1 MRSQRELADVAAKQI
16 KIQQLISEGK
26 NREAYRLFEELPL
39 KEQLGISVTP
49 VVGEGLAA
57 FEVGEFGKRAEER
70 FAQDDR
76 LGGLGNRL
84 LQGLA
89 GLGTLPVIGAIPRV
103 ARGLTRFA
111 KVGDNIPG
119 GGGSSLPAIKDSE
132 FEYFDTRSKPFLDMD
147 GVPINISRGADE
159 SVDPPITT
167 FDNPIGLISPS
178 RKALSQFPN
187 NPKKL
192 GSLVAELKKKVP
204 GKLGELEMLNVI
216 TKNGDLHPDLTNYFK
231 ANLDRV
237 TPEGLN
243 QYMASKQPGTLRSV
257 QVTGSM
263 AQRAERS
270 ARDAFFRGV
279 AGTGPEGFANLYYVK
294 NADGTNYGDVRKG
307 RDSTHY
313 NRVTNDPELH
323 RPYAFDGF
331 EIYPTLNTVTLR
343 RLQSDRQKSLASI
356 RTRRSN
362 QFGDLTKEEQAG
374 LVNPHYIPTTGAGF
388 DAKIQDLRGFIDNYN
403 DLARAENKDIN
414 LFRGE
419 DLLFD
424 DFMLKEGTTIDD
436 IRKADDETLQSLV
449 VNNPNPKMIG
459 TQPAEKINLTRE
471 EKFFIK
477 ESEKRKLKKLKD
489 AGQKL
494 DVAKAKV
501 EAGAGYLFSGTGI
514 DKFIGAGLIDEDF
527 VNPFQDGV
535 KAIKGKGKTLINT
548 DEMNEGA
555 KRIANRKNYYAV
567 RDGTNPNISSEGGV
581 VEYAIS
587 PNLYADSEATI
598 KRLAEISKKGLNKAI
613 TQDNIPLTKKGE
625 ELTITD
631 PDPYV
636 KGSNTQQHKF
646 PTRKLVNDLSNTTNI
661 KFYEVMP
668 EADEYAEKSA
678 VYRNY
683 KNIYEEM
690 LKIYRELGLDPD
702 KHIKIEP
709 KYKQDGLDIDM
720 ATLDGAY
727 PQLKLLTPS
736 QFKQAAKMSRSRK
749 LEEFV
754 AEKMPPYINSPRQLT
769 KDDGKI
775 LIEELGEEY
784 ANLVKKGIRAPQFFM
799 GKEDLPRVNS
809 YVFDLDPIRKALA
822 EGKRIPA
829 FKDGGFVSIDDMLA
843 EL

>member
-1 MRSQRELADVAAKQI
+1 MRSQQELASIAAKQI

-26 NREAYRLFEELPL
+26 NREAYRLFEELPI

-119 GGGSSLPAIKDSE
+119 GGGSSLPVIKDSE

-147 GVPINISRGADE
+147 GVPIDLDRVGGDGRIE
-159 SVDPPITT
+159 T
-167 FDNPIGLISPS
+167 FDNPVGLISPS
-178 RKALSQFPN
+178 RKALSEFPN
-187 NPKKL
+187 KPKKL
-192 GSLVAELKKKVP
+192 GNLVSDLKKKVP

-216 TKNGDLHPDLTNYFK
+216 TKNGDLHPDLTNYFR

-257 QVTGSM
+257 PVNREIANNASDT
-263 AQRAERS
+263 

-279 AGTGPEGFANLYYVK
+279 AGRSEGDGFANLYYVK
-294 NADGTNYGDVRKG
+294 NADGKNYGDMRLGTNNV
-307 RDSTHY
+307 HY
-313 NRVTNDPELH
+313 NKATNDPELD

-331 EIYPTLNTVTLR
+331 RFVPEYDSVQLS
-343 RLQSDRQKSLASI
+343 RLQSDRTANIAEL
-356 RTRRSN
+356 RRKRNSMLGEGEG
-362 QFGDLTKEEQAG
+362 FG
-374 LVNPHYIPTTGAGF
+374 NPHYIPTVGKGF
-388 DAKIQDLRGFIDNYN
+388 DTKVQDLKRYVDNYN
-403 DLARAENKDIN
+403 DQAKAQNKDIN

-424 DFMLKEGTTIDD
+424 DFILKEGTSIDD

-477 ESEKRKLKKLKD
+477 ESESRKLKKITD

-501 EAGAGYLFSGTGI
+501 EAGAGSLFSGTGI
-514 DKFIGAGLIDEDF
+514 DKFIKAGLIDEDF
-527 VNPFQDGV
+527 ISPFQDGV

-548 DEMNEGA
+548 DEMSEGA

-567 RDGTNPNISSEGGV
+567 RDGLNPNISSEGGV
-581 VEYAIS
+581 VEYSIS
-587 PNLYADSEATI
+587 PNLYANSEATI
-598 KRLAEISKKGLNKAI
+598 KRLAEISKKGINKAA

-646 PTRKLVNDLSNTTNI
+646 PTRKLVNDLSSTTNVKYYDVLPKANEI
-661 KFYEVMP
+661 PSATV
-668 EADEYAEKSA
+668 AREYKA
-678 VYRNY
+678 
-683 KNIYEEM
+683 IYDEM

-702 KHIKIEP
+702 EYVRIEP
-709 KYKQDGLDIDM
+709 VYQFSGYQGLDQ
-720 ATLDGAY
+720 AY
-727 PQLKLLTPS
+727 PAKKFLTPS
-736 QFKQAAKMSRSRK
+736 EYKAAAKLGR
-749 LEEFV
+749 
-754 AEKMPPYINSPRQLT
+754 
-769 KDDGKI
+769 
-775 LIEELGEEY
+775 GEEIEGFLE
-784 ANLVKKGIRAPQFFM
+784 NLAQLDSKELPLTDKAFKDNLSEASENLIKKGIRSTAFLFDVA
-799 GKEDLPRVNS
+799 DLPSANL
-809 YVFDLDPIRKALA
+809 YQFDLDPIRKALA

-829 FKDGGFVSIDDMLA
+829 FKEGGFVSIDDMLA

>member
-1 MRSQRELADVAAKQI
+1 MIGFRSPRELADTAAKTI

-26 NREAYRLFEELPL
+26 NREAYRVFEELPL
-39 KEQLGISVTP
+39 KDQLGISITP

-89 GLGTLPVIGAIPRV
+89 GLGTLPVIGGIPRV

-111 KVGDNIPG
+111 KIGDNIPG

-147 GVPINISRGADE
+147 GVPIDLDHPTGDRRL
-159 SVDPPITT
+159 TT

-178 RKALSQFPN
+178 RKALSEIPN

-192 GSLVAELKKKVP
+192 GNLVAELKKKVP
-204 GKLGELEMLNVI
+204 GKLGELKMLNVI
-216 TKNGDLHPDLTNYFK
+216 TKNEDLHPDLIKYFR

-257 QVTGSM
+257 QVTGEM
-263 AQRAERS
+263 AQKS
-270 ARDAFFRGV
+270 QSSTKDAFFRGV

-294 NADGTNYGDVRKG
+294 NADGKNYGDIRPDKDQV
-307 RDSTHY
+307 HY
-313 NRVTNDPELH
+313 NKVTNDPELD
-323 RPYAFDGF
+323 RPYAFDGLHF
-331 EIYPTLNTVTLR
+331 NPKYNSVELR
-343 RLQSDRQKSLASI
+343 RLQSDRTKSISELKG
-356 RTRRSN
+356 TRDHILGTGEG
-362 QFGDLTKEEQAG
+362 FG
-374 LVNPHYIPTTGAGF
+374 NPHYIPTVGKGF
-388 DAKIQDLRGFIDNYN
+388 DANLQDLKKFVDNYN
-403 DLARAENKDIN
+403 DKARALNKDIN

-501 EAGAGYLFSGTGI
+501 EAGAGSLFSGTGI
-514 DKFIGAGLIDEDF
+514 DKFIKGGLIDEDF
-527 VNPFQDGV
+527 ISPFQDGV

-548 DEMNEGA
+548 DEMSEGA
-555 KRIANRKNYYAV
+555 KRITTRKNYYAV

-581 VEYAIS
+581 VEYSVS

-598 KRLAEISKKGLNKAI
+598 KRFAEISKKGLNKAA

-625 ELTITD
+625 RLTITD

-636 KGSNTQQHKF
+636 KGPNTQQHKF
-646 PTRKLVNDLSNTTNI
+646 PTRKLVNDLASTTNV
-661 KFYEVMP
+661 KYYEVFP
-668 EADEYAEKSA
+668 QAEEIPDSTVSREYYRIKDEM
-678 VYRNY
+678 
-683 KNIYEEM
+683 I
-690 LKIYRELGLDPD
+690 KIYQDLGLDPD
-702 KHIKIEP
+702 KYVRIEP
-709 KYKQDGLDIDM
+709 QYKTISGRGNFNALFPEKLFLSPSEFKAATKLGRGSEFEKLIDKLDDLDYEGL
-720 ATLDGAY
+720 GAEESI
-727 PQLKLLTPS
+727 LKE
-736 QFKQAAKMSRSRK
+736 FFDAADEK
-749 LEEFV
+749 LV
-754 AEKMPPYINSPRQLT
+754 R
-769 KDDGKI
+769 
-775 LIEELGEEY
+775 
-784 ANLVKKGIRAPQFFM
+784 KGIRATDFIESKQ
-799 GKEDLPRVNS
+799 GKIQDDLPAAVMFQ
-809 YVFDLDPIRKALA
+809 FDLDPIREALA